1 MKYRADSKAFPIM
14 TINDA
19 WTVARQSWEPLAG
32 VPLSPASDAQE
43 FSTIL
48 VVDDFDMARRAVAA
62 MLRGKNREIL
72 EVSGGLQALD
82 LLARR
87 DVELIV
93 LDKTMP
99 EMDGL
104 ECCRRIK
111 ADRKTEL
118 IPVLM
123 LTGSNSI
130 EDELEGIRAGADQFL
145 AKPIHPELLRARAAS
160 LIRHKIAI
168 SRLEE
173 TETTLFA
180 LAQAVEMRDRYTAG
194 HCERLALLSVAFG
207 VRLGLPR
214 QDLLALHRGGYLHDV
229 GKIGTP
235 DSILFNTGGL
245 DPAEREI
252 MQTHTLRGEEIC
264 RPLRSLDTVLPII
277 RGHHERWDGSGYPDN
292 LSGESIPLL
301 ARVLQLAD
309 IYDALTTNRPYRV
322 ALPSADAIQI
332 MLAESERGWYDP
344 ELTRRFAEG
353 GIEDEFRNA
362 LLQMGKQLRGATA

>member
-1 MKYRADSKAFPIM
+1 M
-14 TINDA
+14 TINDSWA
-19 WTVARQSWEPLAG
+19 VARQSWEPLAS
-32 VPLSPASDAQE
+32 VPLYPLSDILSDPQE

-62 MLRGKNREIL
+62 MLRGGNREIL
-72 EVSGGLQALD
+72 EAQGGFQALD

-87 DVELIV
+87 DIELVV

-99 EMDGL
+99 GMDGL
-104 ECCRRIK
+104 ECCRKIK
-111 ADRKTEL
+111 ADRKTAL

-123 LTGSNSI
+123 LTGNNSV

-145 AKPIHPELLRARAAS
+145 AKPIHPELWRARASS
-160 LIRHKIAI
+160 LIRQKIAI

-173 TETTLFA
+173 TEAALFA
-180 LAQAVEMRDRYTAG
+180 LAQAVEMRDPCTAG

-207 VRLGLPR
+207 IRLGFPR
-214 QDLLALHRGGYLHDV
+214 QDLLALHRAGYLHDV
-229 GKIGTP
+229 GKIGLP
-235 DSILFNTGGL
+235 DSILFNGGGL

-264 RPLRSLDTVLPII
+264 RPLRSLATVLPII
-277 RGHHERWDGSGYPDN
+277 RGHHERWDGSGYPDR

-309 IYDALTTNRPYRV
+309 IYDALTTDRPYRL
-322 ALPSADAIQI
+322 ALPHSEAISTL
-332 MLAESERGWYDP
+332 LAESGRSWYDP
-344 ELTRRFAEG
+344 ELTRRFVET
-353 GIEDEFRNA
+353 GIEDEFSSA
-362 LLQMGKQLRGATA
+362 LLSMRKQLHRAMA